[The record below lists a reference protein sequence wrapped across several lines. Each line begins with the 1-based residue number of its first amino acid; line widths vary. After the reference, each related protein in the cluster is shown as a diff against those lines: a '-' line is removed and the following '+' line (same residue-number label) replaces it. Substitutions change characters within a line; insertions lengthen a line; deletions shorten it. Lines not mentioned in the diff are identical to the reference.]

1 MMHIPTH
8 LNPNKVVSGV
18 VRLGNLGSGLPLL
31 LLVPAAAAVRV
42 LQDSLHLL
50 TSYSISPEVRMWFQ
64 CGILSKSKLL
74 LDPFSSVPPD

>member
-18 VRLGNLGSGLPLL
+18 VHLGNLGSGLPLL
-31 LLVPAAAAVRV
+31 LLVPAAAAAVRV

-50 TSYSISPEVRMWFQ
+50 TPYSISPGVRMWFQ
-64 CGILSKSKLL
+64 CGKVSKLL
-74 LDPFSSVPPD
+74 LDPFSNVPPD